1 MGRGNKLD
9 EFREEL
15 DKLETLSGLSFISN
29 YREGQTL
36 PDESE
41 PDEKA
46 SIFQWPLPNYTVI
59 TTKGRRIVGRD
70 PNISFPTLK
79 DLIISDSNYIPDSLR
94 EKLKEGVFE
103 QIAQEEFL
111 SHREL
116 GETHLAQC
124 IKENLNQ
131 TMADLIAVYSD
142 DRRLPFVVGA
152 IYIEAY
158 VKYYKLFYYSYYS
171 SEGYLKTEWRPRKVY
186 IQPKNKI
193 PPKKHDFKK
202 YYRVNNVPLEEIRAC
217 PVCGSP
223 ARLFR
228 TGFRG
233 KESQICCTD
242 PSERCQ
248 WFLGAGK
255 YDTEVEA
262 IKGWNDIGGRN
273 MSSRENSL
281 ADASN
286 CLSEGKEINRGTK
299 EK

>member
-1 MGRGNKLD
+1 MVV
-9 EFREEL
+9 FREEL
-15 DKLETLSGLSFISN
+15 DKLETLNGLSFIPN

-36 PDESE
+36 LDESE
-41 PDEKA
+41 PDEKT
-46 SIFQWPLPNYTVI
+46 SILQWPLPSYTVI

-70 PNISFPTLK
+70 PNISSSTLK

-94 EKLKEGVFE
+94 EKLREGVLE

-158 VKYYKLFYYSYYS
+158 VKYYKLFYYSFYS
-171 SEGYLKTEWRPRKVY
+171 SEGYLKTEWRPKKVY

-202 YYRVNNVPLEEIRAC
+202 YYRVNNELQEKISAC
-217 PVCGSP
+217 PACGSP

-228 TGFRG
+228 VGFRG
-233 KESQICCTD
+233 KESRICCTNLNE
-242 PSERCQ
+242 SCK
-248 WFLGAGK
+248 WFMGA
-255 YDTEVEA
+255 DIFSNEAEA
-262 IKGWNDIGGRN
+262 IKEWND
-273 MSSRENSL
+273 M
-281 ADASN
+281 
-286 CLSEGKEINRGTK
+286 C
-299 EK
+299 EKHD